1 MIGSLFI
8 SNWITKERLFYLFII
23 QGLLIILWSF
33 LQYDFYLGLFGIFL
47 TGLTTTTLWSYTYA
61 LLQNKVEHK
70 FLGRVLAYNEM
81 VFMLSNISTTLFI
94 GLMASLFGLDIITI
108 ILGSLFIAVG
118 FYYKRMLKWI

>member
-1 MIGSLFI
+1 
-8 SNWITKERLFYLFII
+8 
-23 QGLLIILWSF
+23 
-33 LQYDFYLGLFGIFL
+33 LGLFGIFL